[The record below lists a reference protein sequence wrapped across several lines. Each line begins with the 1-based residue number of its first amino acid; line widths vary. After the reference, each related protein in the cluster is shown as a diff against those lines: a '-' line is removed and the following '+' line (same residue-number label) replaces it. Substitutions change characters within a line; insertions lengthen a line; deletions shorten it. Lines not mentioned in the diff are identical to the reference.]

1 MKIFSVPLFF
11 LVAGGAL
18 TLAACASAPQPPND
32 ALQAA
37 DIAVSNAEKD
47 HGAEFAPLEM
57 RSAHEKLAA
66 AHAVAQKS
74 DSDALSM
81 TQSRYLADEARSDAD
96 LASSKARLGKAEAV
110 NQEMQKSGKALRQET
125 QRGSGG

>member
-1 MKIFSVPLFF
+1 MKIFPVPLIF

-18 TLAACASAPQPPND
+18 TLTACASVPQPPND

-74 DSDALSM
+74 DPDELGM
-81 TQSRYLADEARSDAD
+81 KQSRYLADEARSDAD

>member
-1 MKIFSVPLFF
+1 MKKFVVSRL
-11 LVAGGAL
+11 LLAAGGAL
-18 TLAACASAPQPPND
+18 VLAACASAPQPPND

-37 DIAVSNAEKD
+37 DISVANAEKD
-47 HGAEFAPLEM
+47 HGAEYAPLEM

-66 AHAVAQKS
+66 AHAVAQKT
-74 DSDALSM
+74 DPDALSM